1 MKAEQFLKDGIDRIE
16 FRNQLLDLIIGN
28 TDDGDSIKL
37 NFLDKNEI
45 VNYLKEQIKEI
56 EEE

>member
-1 MKAEQFLKDGIDRIE
+1 MKAEQFLKDGMDRIE

-28 TDDGDSIKL
+28 TDDGEPIKL

-45 VNYLKEQIKEI
+45 INYLKEQLKEI
-56 EEE
+56 ELD